1 MSYWTDLR
9 PVRRNRAV
17 DASALARAAVRLLDE
32 GGMPALTMRAVARG
46 IGVAPASLYSRVRS
60 VEDILDLA
68 LDTALGADPELQQA
82 LTSSGTD
89 GADLEAL
96 LIHYFHHLRR
106 TPWTVQVITR
116 RAPRGPNYLRLS
128 ERLCVLL
135 EEQGATDP
143 LGAAYALSN
152 FVIGSAATSSID
164 GDELSAPVDPQLAPR
179 YAQLHGGHVARSEEI
194 VMLGVRALRSALTG

>member
-1 MSYWTDLR
+1 MSYWTHLR

-32 GGMPALTMRAVARG
+32 GGMPALTMRAVARE

-68 LDTALGADPELQQA
+68 LDEALGADPEMQRA
-82 LTSSGTD
+82 LASSGAD
-89 GADLEAL
+89 GAGLEAL

-106 TPWTVQVITR
+106 APWAAQVITR

-135 EEQGATDP
+135 EQQGATDP

-152 FVIGSAATSSID
+152 FVIGSAATSAID
-164 GDELSAPVDPQLAPR
+164 DEELSAPVDPQLAPR
-179 YAQLHGGHVARSEEI
+179 YAQLHAEHVADSEE
-194 VMLGVRALRSALTG
+194 VVALGIRALRSALTG